1 MKFLFT
7 DLFLGMESLQGFL
20 DVSSKLVVVF
30 WGSVEDDYG
39 VHVFRFGLWCNVEVP
54 LVEDCSIKE

>member
-1 MKFLFT
+1 
-7 DLFLGMESLQGFL
+7 MESLQGFL
-20 DVSSKLVVVF
+20 DVSSELVVVF

-39 VHVFRFGLWCNVEVP
+39 VHVLRFGLRCTVEVP